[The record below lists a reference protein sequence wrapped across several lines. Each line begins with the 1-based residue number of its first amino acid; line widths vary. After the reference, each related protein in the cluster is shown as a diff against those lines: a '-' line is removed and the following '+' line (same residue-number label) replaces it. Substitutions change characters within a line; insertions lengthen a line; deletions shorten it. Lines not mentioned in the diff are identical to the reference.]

1 MKSATKHIVISTI
14 LCALTLVVFLAFYNR
29 LPASIPVH
37 FDSAGVANSF
47 WPRNV
52 VVFCVPVACVL
63 LNLISGF
70 TVRQKENA
78 KVKKHL
84 RLLLSEKEGEEK
96 LAFYRKKNQK
106 ARARLLEALL
116 ADRLLDYELVTG
128 KLNITLPVIRAL
140 EEQGVLKLESEQ
152 IYRNPVQQGTQ
163 QPVEGISGPPHG
175 PGSGFSKYRPVWW
188 P

>member
-37 FDSAGVANSF
+37 FDSTGVANSF

-52 VVFCVPVACVL
+52 VVFGVPVACVL

-78 KVKKHL
+78 KPYMYYIMAVVRSNGHHDLFGDEVNCPNKNFDGGTVIFFECHFEFFLNKGKECYVTNQELIQKL
-84 RLLLSEKEGEEK
+84 RCEKGCK
-96 LAFYRKKNQK
+96 
-106 ARARLLEALL
+106 
-116 ADRLLDYELVTG
+116 
-128 KLNITLPVIRAL
+128 
-140 EEQGVLKLESEQ
+140 
-152 IYRNPVQQGTQ
+152 
-163 QPVEGISGPPHG
+163 QP
-175 PGSGFSKYRPVWW
+175 
-188 P
+188 

>member
-52 VVFCVPVACVL
+52 VVFGVPVACVL

-70 TVRQKENA
+70 TVSQKVYVLYHGCCCIRSNGHHDLFGDEVNCPN
-78 KVKKHL
+78 KNFDGGTVIFFECHFEFFLNKGKECYVTNQELIQKL
-84 RLLLSEKEGEEK
+84 RCEKGCK
-96 LAFYRKKNQK
+96 
-106 ARARLLEALL
+106 
-116 ADRLLDYELVTG
+116 
-128 KLNITLPVIRAL
+128 
-140 EEQGVLKLESEQ
+140 
-152 IYRNPVQQGTQ
+152 
-163 QPVEGISGPPHG
+163 QP
-175 PGSGFSKYRPVWW
+175 
-188 P
+188 

>member
-37 FDSAGVANSF
+37 FDSTGVANSF

-52 VVFCVPVACVL
+52 VVFGVL

-78 KVKKHL
+78 KPYMYYIMAVV
-84 RLLLSEKEGEEK
+84 
-96 LAFYRKKNQK
+96 AFV
-106 ARARLLEALL
+106 A
-116 ADRLLDYELVTG
+116 TG
-128 KLNITLPVIRAL
+128 IM
-140 EEQGVLKLESEQ
+140 
-152 IYRNPVQQGTQ
+152 IYLGM
-163 QPVEGISGPPHG
+163 
-175 PGSGFSKYRPVWW
+175 K
-188 P
+188 

>member
-52 VVFCVPVACVL
+52 VVFGVPVACVL

-70 TVRQKENA
+70 TRDEKSRTFSSNSQRS
-78 KVKKHL
+78 HIL
-84 RLLLSEKEGEEK
+84 RTSSRSIRLILSSIVSF
-96 LAFYRKKNQK
+96 A
-106 ARARLLEALL
+106 
-116 ADRLLDYELVTG
+116 VW
-128 KLNITLPVIRAL
+128 
-140 EEQGVLKLESEQ
+140 LKWTRT
-152 IYRNPVQQGTQ
+152 I
-163 QPVEGISGPPHG
+163 
-175 PGSGFSKYRPVWW
+175 
-188 P
+188 

>member
-52 VVFCVPVACVL
+52 VVFGVPVACVL

-70 TVRQKENA
+70 TVSQKENDKA
-78 KVKKHL
+78 NMVCDCCQNQC
-84 RLLLSEKEGEEK
+84 
-96 LAFYRKKNQK
+96 RK
-106 ARARLLEALL
+106 
-116 ADRLLDYELVTG
+116 
-128 KLNITLPVIRAL
+128 NIIK
-140 EEQGVLKLESEQ
+140 G
-152 IYRNPVQQGTQ
+152 NPYC
-163 QPVEGISGPPHG
+163 PFHRMSFLC
-175 PGSGFSKYRPVWW
+175 S
-188 P
+188 